1 MDQAE
6 LKTLVQTDLVARGVI
21 PGRAEVL
28 AEHFA
33 RFAKA
38 QTLPERN
45 DAFVAIASWAPMIDE
60 DGERALSER
69 FLSMLE
75 QNDPLRTAFV
85 DAVALIACDAGA
97 VGMFG
102 DAGIPSGRSFVVE
115 ALDRLVSH
123 VLPEPRNDHDLA
135 WLLRRF
141 LETRR
146 SSEAFASMPH
156 ERFLRFVRI
165 VMPEDRP
172 NIWSRVRSSFADGM
186 RLLAA
191 RVTAQGLSAPLRARS
206 HHSQISTS
214 PFFKLARTTDELLA
228 SRGSSEE
235 LKLALATWRKTLA
248 QCRGEMAQISRRLE
262 TDGVNVEIV
271 FGLTVLKICLD
282 RLEQMALILASQSI
296 EEFAGRVHALVLGL
310 LDATHRDRSI
320 SDLIGTNV
328 QMLHRRIVERSGET
342 GEHYIARSKREY
354 RQIWIAAAGGGF
366 LTAFTAA
373 IKMAVTHA
381 HLPLF
386 VEGFL
391 ASLNYAG
398 SFLLLQA
405 FALILATKQP
415 AMTAATLA
423 KIIREHKG
431 HERSEEI
438 VEFLARISRSQ
449 LAAAISNVFIVFV
462 SAYALS
468 FAWRA
473 AFGQPYLDEA
483 TAREVYVTLS
493 PVNSGTVFYAALTG
507 VLLYLGS
514 LAGGWLENWSMY
526 HRVPQAIRE
535 ATAGDMVGKERMK
548 RAAAF
553 YTRNVSGW
561 GTNIALGF
569 LLGMTPAL
577 GKFLGL
583 PIDVRHVTLSAGMLS
598 LGAASLPF
606 DLFNIAW
613 FMRAV
618 AGIGTMFVLNLGVAF
633 TLSLLSAAR
642 AYGLTG
648 RELLDIVGT
657 LGSHL
662 RSSLRDFLVPPRNE
676 RETSSHH

>member
-1 MDQAE
+1 MDQAD
-6 LKTLVQTDLVARGVI
+6 LKTLVRNDLVARGAL
-21 PGRAEVL
+21 PGRAEVF

-33 RFAKA
+33 DFATA
-38 QTLPERN
+38 QTLPDRN
-45 DAFVAIASWAPMIDE
+45 DAFVALISWGPMIDDE
-60 DGERALSER
+60 DHRALSER
-69 FLSMLE
+69 FLDLLE
-75 QNDPLRTAFV
+75 QNDAARSAFV
-85 DAVALIACDAGA
+85 DAVCLIASDTGA
-97 VGMFG
+97 TGMFG
-102 DAGIPSGRSFVVE
+102 DSGIPNDRSFLVE
-115 ALDRLVSH
+115 AIDRAVRH
-123 VLPEPRNDHDLA
+123 VLPEPRDDHNLA
-135 WLLRRF
+135 WILARIIHSRRAV
-141 LETRR
+141 
-146 SSEAFASMPH
+146 EAFASIPA
-156 ERFLRFVRI
+156 ERFLRLVRI
-165 VMPEDRP
+165 LMPEGRASM
-172 NIWSRVRSSFADGM
+172 WSRVRNSYGDGM

-206 HHSQISTS
+206 HQSHISSS
-214 PFFKLARTTDELLA
+214 PFFKLSRATDDLLA
-228 SRGSSEE
+228 ARGAGND
-235 LKLALATWRKTLA
+235 LKSALSTWRKSLA
-248 QCRGEMAQISRRLE
+248 HCRGEMAQISQRLE

-271 FGLTVLKICLD
+271 YSLTVLKVCLD
-282 RLEQMALILASQSI
+282 RLEQMVLVIETKSI
-296 EEFAGRVHALVLGL
+296 EEFASRVHGLLSRL

-320 SDLIGTNV
+320 GDLVGKNV
-328 QMLHRRIVERSGET
+328 QLLHRRIVERSGET

-373 IKMAVTHA
+373 IKMLVTHA

-438 VEFLARISRSQ
+438 IEFLARISRSQ
-449 LAAAISNVFIVFV
+449 LAAAIANVAVVFV

-468 FAWRA
+468 FAWRT

-483 TAREVYVTLS
+483 TAREVFVTLS
-493 PVNSGTVFYAALTG
+493 PMNSGTAFYAALTG

-535 ATAGDMVGKERMK
+535 ASAGEMVGRERMK

-553 YTRNVSGW
+553 YTRNVAGW
-561 GTNIALGF
+561 GTNVALGF
-569 LLGMTPAL
+569 LLGMTPVI

-598 LGAASLPF
+598 LGAASLHF
-606 DLFNIAW
+606 DLFNVAW

-648 RELLDIVGT
+648 RELLDILGT
-657 LGSHL
+657 LGTHL
-662 RSSLRDFLVPPRNE
+662 RRSLRDFIIPPRNE
-676 RETSSHH
+676 PESSNHH